1 MGKKALALLLCALM
15 IIGFMPIKAH
25 AAVISGDGYS
35 YDDVTDILT
44 ISSNAIVNNWDN
56 YEFVDYTQVKHLV
69 IEDSVT
75 NITSYAFYAWDTT
88 SLESVIIGSGVTNI
102 DGGAFTNNANL
113 KSACFTGMNA
123 PAFGAIAFDG
133 CASSFSVYYPAG
145 GKGYTSLGYTAQSPY
160 GANVSVNGHIVITFN
175 QQMNTS
181 VNGTVTLGEY
191 AG

>member
-1 MGKKALALLLCALM
+1 MEINKNMGKKALALLLCALM

-88 SLESVIIGSGVTNI
+88 SLESVIISTI
-102 DGGAFTNNANL
+102 SILF
-113 KSACFTGMNA
+113 
-123 PAFGAIAFDG
+123 
-133 CASSFSVYYPAG
+133 SSTIFP
-145 GKGYTSLGYTAQSPY
+145 SLFVHFPFVPLNSIIP
-160 GANVSVNGHIVITFN
+160 I
-175 QQMNTS
+175 
-181 VNGTVTLGEY
+181 L
-191 AG
+191 